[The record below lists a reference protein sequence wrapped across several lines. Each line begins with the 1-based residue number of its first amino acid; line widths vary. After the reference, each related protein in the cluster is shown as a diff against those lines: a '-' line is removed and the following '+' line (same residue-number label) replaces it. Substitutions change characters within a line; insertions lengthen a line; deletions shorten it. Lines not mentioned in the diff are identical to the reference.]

1 MYDIY
6 LNQKKMSKS
15 VGNVVDPFLL
25 LKKFGVEAI
34 RLYFL
39 TNGPLHND
47 CEFIQNKV
55 EYQYYKVV
63 ADEIGKKLNKIV
75 NLILRVTANKVFSIK
90 EIDQNLPL
98 LEEYIDLIIKAKDE
112 LQVAEKC
119 LNNYDF
125 ANGFIKIN
133 NVISLLNS
141 YVHNSIF
148 WKKDLKFFSEMATFV
163 IEMLR
168 VNCIFL
174 KPFLPQFVE
183 NIYRY
188 IGIDLKYQK
197 MKYSFYRCK
206 EEHFDTLNSPLTYKS
221 LDSQQLEF
229 NNTALNTRFFEVD
242 AEKKDLIFLDKKL
255 KKV

>member
-1 MYDIY
+1 
-6 LNQKKMSKS
+6 MSKS

-119 LNNYDF
+119 L
-125 ANGFIKIN
+125 
-133 NVISLLNS
+133 
-141 YVHNSIF
+141 
-148 WKKDLKFFSEMATFV
+148 FFSEMATFV

-188 IGIDLKYQK
+188 IGIDLKYLK